1 MRIAHPPTCF
11 ELHRNINSFLSVI
24 PTIYKLSIEKQI
36 YFAFQSKNTATYHDL
51 RLDNFLYLKSQ
62 FAVDLNSKRY
72 MIDYMILIELGNIIQ
87 PQSASSNKIIDCFFY
102 QKHIIHHRLIQLPY
116 TIYRLTLVLL
126 YRQFVLR
133 KPLQKSMTS
142 TAIDRMLVYTLIA
155 NNIAGQRYP
164 TFAVNPRT
172 QISGIE

>member
-87 PQSASSNKIIDCFFY
+87 PQSASSNKIIDCFTPLSSVCSKKTTTKVDDKY
-102 QKHIIHHRLIQLPY
+102 SHRPY
-116 TIYRLTLVLL
+116 ASLHS
-126 YRQFVLR
+126 YRQ
-133 KPLQKSMTS
+133 
-142 TAIDRMLVYTLIA
+142 
-155 NNIAGQRYP
+155 
-164 TFAVNPRT
+164 
-172 QISGIE
+172 